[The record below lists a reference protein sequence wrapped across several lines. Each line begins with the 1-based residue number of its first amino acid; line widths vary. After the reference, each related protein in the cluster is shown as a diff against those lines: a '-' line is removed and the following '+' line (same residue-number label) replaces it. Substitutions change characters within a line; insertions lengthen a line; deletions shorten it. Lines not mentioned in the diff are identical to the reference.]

1 MVNVKNKIIFSFLC
15 LIFYTA
21 LSLSFYLIP
30 FNSEVLGMI
39 AIFCTTVFSVFF
51 ILPAFLYSPIYSIVI
66 GILYYIFFR
75 LFEIIKVFTT
85 LDSTSVTLIYMIFQ
99 SIFGII
105 INIAGIIF
113 INIAGIILTCLT
125 IYLIKNYIKNK
136 GIDFN
141 ISMALITALIIAF
154 IRFVI
159 NGLTFSSFFFSFI
172 KNNITIN
179 NDIIIQQIVTYVV
192 SVVGTFMAVMI
203 SYFIYMKIKDK
214 PFFVNTNNL
223 SNENNENTSSFM

>member
-1 MVNVKNKIIFSFLC
+1 MINVKNRIIFSFVC

-30 FNSEVLGMI
+30 FDSKVLGII
-39 AIFCTTVFSVFF
+39 AIFCTTIFSVFF

-66 GILYYIFFR
+66 GILYYMFFR
-75 LFEIIKVFTT
+75 LFEIIRVFTT
-85 LDSTSVTLIYMIFQ
+85 LDSTPVTLIYMIFQ

-105 INIAGIIF
+105 INIAGII
-113 INIAGIILTCLT
+113 LSCLT
-125 IYLIKNYIKNK
+125 IYFIKNYIKNK

-179 NDIIIQQIVTYVV
+179 NDIIIQQIVTYIV
-192 SVVGTFMAVMI
+192 SVVGTFIAVMI
-203 SYFIYMKIKDK
+203 SYFIYMNVKDK
-214 PFFVNTNNL
+214 PFFANNL
-223 SNENNENTSSFM
+223 NNDVNNE

>member
-1 MVNVKNKIIFSFLC
+1 MADIKNKIIFSFLC

-30 FNSEVLGMI
+30 FDSKVLGII
-39 AIFCTTVFSVFF
+39 AIFCTTIFSVFF

-75 LFEIIKVFTT
+75 LFEIIRMFTI
-85 LDSTSVTLIYMIFQ
+85 LDSTPVTLIYMILQ
-99 SIFGII
+99 SVFGII
-105 INIAGIIF
+105 MNVI
-113 INIAGIILTCLT
+113 GIILTCLT
-125 IYLIKNYIKNK
+125 IYFMKMYIKKKDIN
-136 GIDFN
+136 FN
-141 ISMALITALIIAF
+141 ISIALITALIIAF

-159 NGLTFSSFFFSFI
+159 NGLNFSSFFFSFI

-192 SVVGTFMAVMI
+192 SVVCTFIAVMI
-203 SYFIYMKIKDK
+203 SYFIYIKIKDK
-214 PFFVNTNNL
+214 AFFANTNNL
-223 SNENNENTSSFM
+223 NNDVNNE

>member
-1 MVNVKNKIIFSFLC
+1 MINVKNRIIFSFVC

-30 FNSEVLGMI
+30 FDSKVLGII
-39 AIFCTTVFSVFF
+39 AIFCTTIFSVFF

-66 GILYYIFFR
+66 GILYYMFFR
-75 LFEIIKVFTT
+75 LFEIIRVFTT
-85 LDSTSVTLIYMIFQ
+85 LDSTPVTLIYMIFQ

-105 INIAGIIF
+105 INIAGII
-113 INIAGIILTCLT
+113 LSCLT
-125 IYLIKNYIKNK
+125 IYFIKNYIKNK

-159 NGLTFSSFFFSFI
+159 NGLNFSSFFFSFI

-192 SVVGTFMAVMI
+192 SVVCTFIAVMI
-203 SYFIYMKIKDK
+203 SYFIYIKIKDK
-214 PFFVNTNNL
+214 AFFANTNNL
-223 SNENNENTSSFM
+223 NNDVNNE

>member
-1 MVNVKNKIIFSFLC
+1 MINVKNRIIFSFVC

-30 FNSEVLGMI
+30 FDSKVLGII
-39 AIFCTTVFSVFF
+39 AIFCTTIFSVFF
-51 ILPAFLYSPIYSIVI
+51 ILPAFLYYPIYSIVI

-75 LFEIIKVFTT
+75 LFEIIRVFTT
-85 LDSTSVTLIYMIFQ
+85 LDSTPVTLIYMIFQ

-105 INIAGIIF
+105 INIAGII
-113 INIAGIILTCLT
+113 LSCLT
-125 IYLIKNYIKNK
+125 IYFIKNYIKNK

-179 NDIIIQQIVTYVV
+179 NDIIIQQIVTYIV
-192 SVVGTFMAVMI
+192 SVVGTFIAVMI
-203 SYFIYMKIKDK
+203 SYFIYMNVKDK
-214 PFFVNTNNL
+214 PFFANNL
-223 SNENNENTSSFM
+223 NNDVNNE

>member
-1 MVNVKNKIIFSFLC
+1 MADIKNKIIFSFLC

-30 FNSEVLGMI
+30 FDSKVLGII
-39 AIFCTTVFSVFF
+39 AIFCTTIFSVFF

-75 LFEIIKVFTT
+75 LFEIIRMFTI
-85 LDSTSVTLIYMIFQ
+85 LDSTPVTLIYMIFQ

-105 INIAGIIF
+105 INIAGII
-113 INIAGIILTCLT
+113 LSCLT
-125 IYLIKNYIKNK
+125 IYFIKNYIKNK

-179 NDIIIQQIVTYVV
+179 NDIIIQQIVTYIV
-192 SVVGTFMAVMI
+192 SVVGTFIAVMI
-203 SYFIYMKIKDK
+203 SYFIYMNVKDK
-214 PFFVNTNNL
+214 PFFANNL
-223 SNENNENTSSFM
+223 NNDVNNE

>member
-1 MVNVKNKIIFSFLC
+1 MINVKNRIIFSFVC

-30 FNSEVLGMI
+30 FDSKVLGII
-39 AIFCTTVFSVFF
+39 AIFCTTIFSVFF

-75 LFEIIKVFTT
+75 LFEIIRMFTT
-85 LDSTSVTLIYMIFQ
+85 LDSTPVTLIYMIFQ

-105 INIAGIIF
+105 INIAGII
-113 INIAGIILTCLT
+113 LSCLT
-125 IYLIKNYIKNK
+125 IYFIKNYIKNK

-179 NDIIIQQIVTYVV
+179 NDIIIQQIVTYIV
-192 SVVGTFMAVMI
+192 SVVGTFIAVMI
-203 SYFIYMKIKDK
+203 SYFIYMNVKDK
-214 PFFVNTNNL
+214 PFFANNL
-223 SNENNENTSSFM
+223 NNDVNNE

>member
-1 MVNVKNKIIFSFLC
+1 MINVKNRIIFSFVC

-30 FNSEVLGMI
+30 FDSKVLGII
-39 AIFCTTVFSVFF
+39 AIFCTTIFSVFF

-66 GILYYIFFR
+66 GILYYMFFR
-75 LFEIIKVFTT
+75 LFEIIRVFTT
-85 LDSTSVTLIYMIFQ
+85 LDSTPVTLIYMIFQ

-105 INIAGIIF
+105 INIAGII
-113 INIAGIILTCLT
+113 LSCLT
-125 IYLIKNYIKNK
+125 IYFIKNYIKNK

-159 NGLTFSSFFFSFI
+159 NGLNFSSFFFSFI

-179 NDIIIQQIVTYVV
+179 NDIIIQQIVTYIV
-192 SVVGTFMAVMI
+192 SVVGTFIAVMI
-203 SYFIYMKIKDK
+203 SYFIYMNVKDK
-214 PFFVNTNNL
+214 PFFANNL
-223 SNENNENTSSFM
+223 NNDVNNE

>member
-30 FNSEVLGMI
+30 FNSEVLSII
-39 AIFCTTVFSVFF
+39 AIFCTTIFSVFF

-99 SIFGII
+99 SVFGII
-105 INIAGIIF
+105 INIS
-113 INIAGIILTCLT
+113 GIILTCLT
-125 IYLIKNYIKNK
+125 IYFIKNYIKNK

-179 NDIIIQQIVTYVV
+179 NDIIIQQIISYVI
-192 SVVGTFMAVMI
+192 SVVCTFMAVII
-203 SYFIYMKIKDK
+203 SYFIYMKVKDK
-214 PFFVNTNNL
+214 PFFANNL
-223 SNENNENTSSFM
+223 NNDVNNE

>member
-1 MVNVKNKIIFSFLC
+1 MINVKNRIIFSFVC

-30 FNSEVLGMI
+30 FDSKVLGII
-39 AIFCTTVFSVFF
+39 AIFCTTIFSVFF

-66 GILYYIFFR
+66 GILYYMFFR
-75 LFEIIKVFTT
+75 LFEIIRVFTI
-85 LDSTSVTLIYMIFQ
+85 LDSTPVTLIYMIFQ

-105 INIAGIIF
+105 INIAGII
-113 INIAGIILTCLT
+113 LSCLT
-125 IYLIKNYIKNK
+125 IYFIKNYIKNK

-159 NGLTFSSFFFSFI
+159 NGLNFSSFFFSFI

-179 NDIIIQQIVTYVV
+179 NDIIIQQIVTYIV
-192 SVVGTFMAVMI
+192 SVVGTFIAVMI
-203 SYFIYMKIKDK
+203 SYFIYMNVKDK
-214 PFFVNTNNL
+214 PFFANNL
-223 SNENNENTSSFM
+223 NNDVNNE

>member
-1 MVNVKNKIIFSFLC
+1 M
-15 LIFYTA
+15 
-21 LSLSFYLIP
+21 SLSFYLIP
-30 FNSEVLGMI
+30 LIQEVLSII
-39 AIFCTTVFSVFF
+39 AIFCTTIFSVFF

-99 SIFGII
+99 SVFGII
-105 INIAGIIF
+105 INIS
-113 INIAGIILTCLT
+113 GIILTCLT
-125 IYLIKNYIKNK
+125 IYFIKNYIKNK

-159 NGLTFSSFFFSFI
+159 NGLTFSSFFLALL

-179 NDIIIQQIVTYVV
+179 NDIIIQQIISYVI
-192 SVVGTFMAVMI
+192 SVVCTFMAVII
-203 SYFIYMKIKDK
+203 SYFIYMKVKDK
-214 PFFVNTNNL
+214 TFL
-223 SNENNENTSSFM
+223 LII

>member
-1 MVNVKNKIIFSFLC
+1 MINVKNRIIFSFVC

-30 FNSEVLGMI
+30 FDSKVLGII
-39 AIFCTTVFSVFF
+39 AIFCTTIFSVFF

-66 GILYYIFFR
+66 GILYYMFFR
-75 LFEIIKVFTT
+75 LFEIIRVFTI
-85 LDSTSVTLIYMIFQ
+85 LDSTPVTLIYMIFQ

-105 INIAGIIF
+105 INIAGII
-113 INIAGIILTCLT
+113 LSCLT
-125 IYLIKNYIKNK
+125 IYFIKNYIKNK

-179 NDIIIQQIVTYVV
+179 NDIIIQQIVTYIV
-192 SVVGTFMAVMI
+192 SVVGTFIAVMI
-203 SYFIYMKIKDK
+203 SYFIYMNVKDK
-214 PFFVNTNNL
+214 PFFANNL
-223 SNENNENTSSFM
+223 NNDVNNE